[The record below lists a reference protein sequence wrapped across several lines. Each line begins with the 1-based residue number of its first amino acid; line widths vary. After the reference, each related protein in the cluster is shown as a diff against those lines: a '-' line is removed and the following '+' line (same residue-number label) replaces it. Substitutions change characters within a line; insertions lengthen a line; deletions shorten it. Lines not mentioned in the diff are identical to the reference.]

1 MIKKSLLFKSKEFKG
16 FNVDLKHMFG
26 LQMRYGL
33 VRYFVLDDKNNNCK
47 VLRCHGSYR
56 KAKTICL

>member
-1 MIKKSLLFKSKEFKG
+1 LHDKKSLLFKSKEFKG

-33 VRYFVLDDKNNNCK
+33 VMYFVLDNKEIIIAM
-47 VLRCHGSYR
+47 L
-56 KAKTICL
+56 